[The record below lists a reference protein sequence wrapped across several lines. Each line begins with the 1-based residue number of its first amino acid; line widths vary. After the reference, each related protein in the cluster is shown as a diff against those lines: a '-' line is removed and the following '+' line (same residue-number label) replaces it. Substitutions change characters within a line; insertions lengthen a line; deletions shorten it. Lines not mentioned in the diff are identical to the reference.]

1 MKSHSRSTQDVAKSV
16 LTPTEP
22 AVSTL
27 CANTS
32 GNLLLARA
40 NTSPECCW
48 HRVCQHCANVRT
60 GPLNPTSWGSGSAV
74 HRTRRHTAAGSIHRM
89 ATTARPPVRG
99 MAPRWCLRRPSARS
113 SHWSRSPAVAAS
125 GVRARPAHAVMA
137 TARSTVLHVRTA

>member
-60 GPLNPTSWGSGSAV
+60 GPLGSALGDYIE
-74 HRTRRHTAAGSIHRM
+74 AALMLKYNQRM
-89 ATTARPPVRG
+89 VG
-99 MAPRWCLRRPSARS
+99 
-113 SHWSRSPAVAAS
+113 
-125 GVRARPAHAVMA
+125 
-137 TARSTVLHVRTA
+137 